1 MATMTKL
8 SFSASQCGAAR
19 SVLLFFMAAGLLF
32 GCAGTEEEGSKPVH
46 FVEVANP
53 TQVANRYGEE
63 GLEALLDRLVQER
76 EMTYVVV
83 ANHAEGQ
90 VIRFPADMWFW
101 SRWDRLEALREQIR
115 TAASVRTTTDHYQQK
130 LRELSKKVYGA
141 AERPVLV
148 RSTVLGG
155 WSSLK
160 KCAGAETLGQSEEEE
175 VQVPEPN
182 LGTPASWGTIL
193 GSWLWAFGLIAGLI
207 LVGYGW
213 RRLGQKAREQSN

>member
-1 MATMTKL
+1 MTTMTKL
-8 SFSASQCGAAR
+8 SFSALQCGAAR
-19 SVLLFFMAAGLLF
+19 SVLLLLAAASLLF
-32 GCAGTEEEGSKPVH
+32 GCGGTEEKESRPVH

-53 TQVANRYGEE
+53 TQVANRYGED
-63 GLEALLDRLVQER
+63 GLEDVLDRLVR
-76 EMTYVVV
+76 SGEMTYVVV
-83 ANHAEGQ
+83 ANHTEGQ

-115 TAASVRTTTDHYQQK
+115 TAASARTTTDHYQQK
-130 LRELSKKVYGA
+130 LHELSKKVYGA

-148 RSTVLGG
+148 RNTVLGG

-193 GSWLWAFGLIAGLI
+193 GSWLWAFGLIASII

-213 RRLGQKAREQSN
+213 RRLGQKAREQDN